1 MRASLFQFAGQDAS
15 LQAGRLGRRLDAERD
30 SISISLT
37 AEDIRTE
44 LPALAYRPVYADE
57 QQMVKRH
64 VRRPAPG
71 RARRPTLACR

>member
-15 LQAGRLGRRLDAERD
+15 LQTARLGRRRDTEHD

-64 VRRPAPG
+64 ARRPAPG
-71 RARRPTLACR
+71 RTRRPTLACR